1 MKHLR
6 LYKNFNQTLQVYRHT
21 PPEAANEILQDIQG
35 TPLYHHTTESR
46 ALSIM
51 GSDTMKGT
59 RPDDD
64 IIEVDPTLANTPN
77 QSMVSLTRDKGFK
90 PSSTIGAGSGGIGD
104 ASKLKV
110 IFVLDKEKLRS
121 HYKVVPFD
129 YKSLE
134 DRWKEKRQDPEDRE
148 PTPPR
153 MGKDNEYEERVL
165 TNKIFPLRRYLID
178 IIYKGNDP
186 SFEEKKNEYLGSVG
200 RNI

>member
-1 MKHLR
+1 MRQLIKRILKEE
-6 LYKNFNQTLQVYRHT
+6 L
-21 PPEAANEILQDIQG
+21 NEILQDIQG

-77 QSMVSLTRDKGFK
+77 QSMVSLTRDKNFK
-90 PSSTIGAGSGGIGD
+90 PSSTIGSGSGGIGD

-134 DRWKEKRQDPEDRE
+134 DRWNEKRQDPENRE

-165 TNKIFPLRRYLID
+165 TNKIFPLKRYLID
-178 IIYKGNDP
+178 IIYKGNNP
-186 SFEEKKNEYLGSVG
+186 FFEEKKNEYLIGKK
-200 RNI
+200 

>member
-1 MKHLR
+1 M
-6 LYKNFNQTLQVYRHT
+6 NLQQSIRRILK
-21 PPEAANEILQDIQG
+21 EELNEILQDIQG
-35 TPLYHHTTESR
+35 APLYHHTTESR

-51 GSDTMKGT
+51 NSDTMKGT

-64 IIEVDPTLANTPN
+64 ILEVDPTLTNTPN
-77 QSMVSLTRDKGFK
+77 QSMISFTRDKNFI

-110 IFVLDKEKLRS
+110 IFVLDKEKLKSR
-121 HYKVVPFD
+121 YKVVPFD

-134 DRWKEKRQDPEDRE
+134 DRWNKKRQDPENRE

-165 TNKIFPLRRYLID
+165 TNKIFPLKRYLID
-178 IIYKGNDP
+178 IIYKGNNP
-186 SFEEKKNEYLGSVG
+186 FFEEKKNEYLIGKK
-200 RNI
+200 